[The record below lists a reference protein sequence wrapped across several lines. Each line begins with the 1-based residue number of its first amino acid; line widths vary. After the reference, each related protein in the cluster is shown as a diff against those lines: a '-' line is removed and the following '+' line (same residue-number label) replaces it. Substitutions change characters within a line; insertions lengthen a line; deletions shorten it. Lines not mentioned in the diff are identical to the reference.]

1 MTPAAEI
8 ARLRQGLY
16 RYFAGALA
24 PPEQVRLEQLTD
36 AAGYLEA
43 MQLADYAFA
52 REWRVLMNVLEST
65 RAATSLA
72 PEHVRL
78 FASGTRGV
86 LCPPIESYYR
96 ADGRNHATPD
106 IVMAIRRDYRE
117 MGLTASSRD
126 APDHVITQLE
136 IMSTLCG
143 GESAAWEA
151 GSVSESERLLDS
163 EAKFL
168 RRHLAGWLPQF
179 RARVHAAEPHP
190 FYAAALDA
198 VHSFVVHDKDLIAG
212 LRRWSGAV
220 A

>member
-1 MTPAAEI
+1 MTPAVEL

-16 RYFAGALA
+16 RYFASTLA
-24 PPEQVRLEQLTD
+24 PPEQVRLEQLAD
-36 AAGYLEA
+36 AADYLEA
-43 MQLADYAFA
+43 MQLSDYAFD
-52 REWRVLMNVLEST
+52 REWRVLMGVLESN

-78 FASGTRGV
+78 FASGTKGV

-106 IVMAIRRDYRE
+106 IVTAIQRDYRE
-117 MGLTASSRD
+117 MGLAASSRD

-143 GESAAWEA
+143 LESAAWEA
-151 GSVSESERLLDS
+151 GSVSESRRLL
-163 EAKFL
+163 EAQAEFL

-179 RARVHAAEPHP
+179 RARVHAAAPHP
-190 FYAAALDA
+190 FYAAVLDA
-198 VHSFVVHDKDLIAG
+198 VHSFVVHDQDLIAG
-212 LRRWSGAV
+212 VRRWSGAV